1 MIGRLRDILGRIRKD
16 VLRQVNSSATT
27 PPKHESIELKDF
39 DRFVDRYYNFLLT
52 ERNFAVSERGWRGN
66 EYYVLFSKG
75 TILIDIGLETGSIP
89 FVSIQD
95 KASARHSYDYHY
107 VDSLEWNETLRDI
120 YSRRLSRLESR
131 HRDNS
136 KATLQL
142 ASDAQPGRKTETYL
156 PQGRRDNELI
166 LREIA
171 QILRRYP
178 QILQGDLSP
187 FTKSDLLNINI
198 A

>member
-89 FVSIQD
+89 FVSIRIKHLLVIVMILTMSTVWSGTKPCAISIRD
-95 KASARHSYDYHY
+95 ACRASSPVTATI
-107 VDSLEWNETLRDI
+107 V
-120 YSRRLSRLESR
+120 RRLCSWLRMHSREER
-131 HRDNS
+131 PR
-136 KATLQL
+136 
-142 ASDAQPGRKTETYL
+142 PIYL
-156 PQGRRDNELI
+156 KGVGIMN
-166 LREIA
+166 
-171 QILRRYP
+171 
-178 QILQGDLSP
+178 
-187 FTKSDLLNINI
+187 
-198 A
+198 